1 MESGGFED
9 DFAPLQSSNG
19 TVKEDDSFI
28 LNDEESPKKNSE
40 GNFSLFNYEITS
52 FSSKYSLKMLEMI

>member
-1 MESGGFED
+1 MEPGGFED

-19 TVKEDDSFI
+19 TTKEDDSFI

-40 GNFSLFNYEITS
+40 GNCLLVLSQLGHLTLDCDN
-52 FSSKYSLKMLEMI
+52 KLV

>member
-40 GNFSLFNYEITS
+40 GNFSLFLPS
-52 FSSKYSLKMLEMI
+52 FNHFHQNIL